1 MSQSVYGLRNQ
12 GSIFGSLEKTFAAE
26 AENTRAIHRAI
37 HGGEDVPYEFQ
48 KYPLMLTK
56 EDGTNV
62 FVENEDQ
69 EKSQRSQGFL
79 TVQELAKKTKK

>member
-12 GSIFGSLEKTFAAE
+12 GSVFGSLEKTFAAE
-26 AENTRAIHRAI
+26 AENTRTIHRAI

-56 EDGTNV
+56 EDGSHA
-62 FVENEDQ
+62 FAENEDG
-69 EKSQRSQGFL
+69 EKTLRSQGFL